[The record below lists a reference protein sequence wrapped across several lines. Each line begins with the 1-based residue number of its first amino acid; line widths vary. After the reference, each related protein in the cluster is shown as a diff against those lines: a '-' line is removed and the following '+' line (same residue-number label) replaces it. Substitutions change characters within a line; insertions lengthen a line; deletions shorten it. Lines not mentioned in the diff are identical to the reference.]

1 MKALTYTRRENSR
14 RAALKAGLDK
24 DKIQITVHKSDSEV
38 RFGWMEKV
46 SSSERLTNTTKT
58 FVVDEKAEPLEK
70 NGIKMPISSGICANI
85 WKWLDLNH
93 INELKEMRS
102 VAAKAGWN
110 TNTATRQF
118 YAYRRF
124 HGLDGCQS
132 K

>member
-1 MKALTYTRRENSR
+1 MEPLTYTRRENAR
-14 RAALKAGLDK
+14 RAALKAGVDK
-24 DKIQITVHKSDSEV
+24 NRIQITVNKSDCEV

-46 SSSERLTNTTKT
+46 NSSESLATGIKA
-58 FVVDEKAEPLEK
+58 FVVDGKAESLEK
-70 NGIKMPISSGICANI
+70 NGIKKPISSGICANI

-124 HGLDGCQS
+124 HGLEGCQS